1 MAAIKTYLVPVDFS
15 KTAEKALAH
24 AVRLARENKAKL
36 LLFHGIEEANAM
48 VPFQLR
54 DHYFRSLEKEAK
66 NYIAKL
72 LRRHRLPSGACR
84 VVVRRGRDVAR
95 LISQQ
100 AKQSRVAMIIMG
112 SHGYTGLSRVLLGSV
127 AEETLRYAGCP
138 VLIVKK

>member
-24 AVRLARENKAKL
+24 AVQLARDNKAKL

-48 VPFQLR
+48 VPFHLR

-66 NYIAKL
+66 EHIAKL
-72 LRRHRLPSGACR
+72 ISRHRLPLKGYR
-84 VVVRRGRDVAR
+84 VVVRRGRNVAR

-127 AEETLRYAGCP
+127 AEETLRYVSCP